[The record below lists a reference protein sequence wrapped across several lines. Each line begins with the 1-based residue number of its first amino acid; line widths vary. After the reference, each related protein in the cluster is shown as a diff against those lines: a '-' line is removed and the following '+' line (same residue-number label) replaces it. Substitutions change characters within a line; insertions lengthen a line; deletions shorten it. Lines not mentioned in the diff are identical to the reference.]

1 MGDPSLAVMT
11 APRGM
16 HSEFDAWHMRRA
28 LELAVRGQGFVEP
41 NPLVGCVIVQA
52 EGTVVG
58 EGFHGRFG
66 GPHAEIE
73 ALRVAGPRAN
83 GATLYCTLEPC
94 CHHGKTPPCTDAIL
108 AAGIQ
113 RVVAAMPD
121 PFPQV
126 AGGGLRALQ
135 AAGVEVRVG
144 LLAEESRRLNAPYL
158 KLVEQSV
165 PWIIAKWAMTLD
177 GKMATR
183 SGDSQWISGEAARR
197 VTHQLRGR
205 VDAILIG
212 SGTAAVDDP
221 LLTARPPGAR
231 TATRVVVD
239 SRAVLSLE
247 SQLVRTA
254 RDTPVLIAVGPDAP
268 DAAKQQL
275 ASAGCEVWVCQAADS
290 QERLR
295 LLLRELG
302 RRRMTNVLVEAGG
315 RLLGSFFDAGQI
327 DEVHAFIAPKLIGG
341 LSAASPFAGAGV
353 ERMADA
359 LLLDEPHVRTLGDD
373 VYISG
378 RVQRR

>member
-1 MGDPSLAVMT
+1 MTDDSLAVLT
-11 APRGM
+11 PPRGT

-58 EGFHGRFG
+58 EGFHPRFG

-73 ALRVAGPRAN
+73 ALRVAGPRAD

-108 AAGIQ
+108 AAGIT

-126 AGGGLRALQ
+126 SGGGLRALQ

-144 LLAEESRRLNAPYL
+144 LLADEARRLNAPYL
-158 KLVEQSV
+158 KLVEQGV

-183 SGDSQWISGEAARR
+183 SGDSQWISCEAARR

-212 SGTAAVDDP
+212 SGTAAADDP
-221 LLTARPPGAR
+221 LLTARPSGAR
-231 TATRVVVD
+231 RATRVVVD

-268 DAAKQQL
+268 DTAKQQL

-295 LLLRELG
+295 LLLKELG
-302 RRRMTNVLVEAGG
+302 HRRMTNVLLEAGG

-353 ERMADA
+353 ERMSDA
-359 LLLDEPHVRTLGDD
+359 LLLDEPNVRTLGDD

-378 RVQRR
+378 RVRR